1 MSFVVKVVGFVD
13 KICMGRR
20 KGIKGIFEHVKVKMY
35 GKENQI
41 LSSQISMWSQM
52 GRQSCLNFI
61 RFGLCCNMQG
71 Q

>member
-13 KICMGRR
+13 KICIGRR
-20 KGIKGIFEHVKVKMY
+20 NLGYIGYVKVKMY

-52 GRQSCLNFI
+52 GRQLCLNFI